1 MPKLKPDTQRARREA
16 ILDAAELCFAR
27 SGFHRCTMQA
37 ICKEAGISPGA
48 LYVYFASKE
57 DLIAGLAE
65 RDRGAFQER
74 FAPLGDANDILNALR
89 VVGEQYFV
97 EEPKHKRL
105 MCVEIGVESTRNEK
119 VGEIFR
125 SVDSF
130 VHNSFRELFERLER
144 EGRIAPNQD
153 AETLASLLSV
163 IGDGMMWRRAIDPD
177 FKPDTLMPAIT
188 ALVGSLLNPVS
199 IGASDGKE
207 DDRSAARGPAEGGQ
221 GATALENEASS

>member
-16 ILDAAELCFAR
+16 ILDAAEICFAR
-27 SGFHRCTMQA
+27 SGFHRCTMHE

-65 RDRGAFQER
+65 RDRSEFQER
-74 FAPLGDANDILNALR
+74 IAPMGGARDILNALR
-89 VVGEQYFV
+89 AIGEQYFV

-125 SVDSF
+125 SVDQHI
-130 VHNSFRELFERLER
+130 HNSFRELFERLEE
-144 EGRIAPNQD
+144 EGRIAPDLD
-153 AETLASLLSV
+153 AETLAQLLSV

-177 FKPDTLMPAIT
+177 FKPDTLMPAVT
-188 ALVGSLLNPVS
+188 ALVGSLLKPT
-199 IGASDGKE
+199 DT
-207 DDRSAARGPAEGGQ
+207 
-221 GATALENEASS
+221 GATAAANDDLNSAEQAAAHLNEDMP